1 VAARGSSNA
10 TGYGAADVFKLEGEA
25 HSLADRLPE
34 LLLESLKVANTV
46 AHGIHGRRRA
56 GTGETF
62 WQFRQFQGGDPATV
76 IDWRRSASSDT
87 LYVRERE
94 WEASHTFWLW
104 PDVSPS
110 MVFRSHLAPI
120 EKRDRAVVLTLAL
133 AEMLVRA
140 GERVALLGL
149 TPPLASRKATTR
161 IAEALAVNQG
171 AEAVQASLPPKVRLS
186 RFSSAILVGDFLDPP
201 ATVVRRIEEM
211 AEGGVQGHI
220 VQVLDPAE
228 ETLAYQGRVEFRA
241 VEGGERWVAD
251 RVETLRAAYQQK
263 LAEHRAAIAEAA
275 RRLGWSFLVH
285 HTDRPAAEP
294 LLTLVMRLQGMAAD
308 YRWKPE
314 AQSEA
319 SLEARLEAQVAGR
332 RPGQAARDAG

>member
-1 VAARGSSNA
+1 VAVRGSARA
-10 TGYGAADVFKLEGEA
+10 TGGGTGVFKLEGEA
-25 HSLADRLPE
+25 HVLADRLPD

-110 MVFRSHLAPI
+110 MTFRSHLAPI
-120 EKRDRAVVLTLAL
+120 EKRDRAIVLTLAV

-149 TPPLASRKATTR
+149 TAPLASRKATTR
-161 IAEALAVNQG
+161 LAEALVANEG
-171 AEAVQASLPPKVRLS
+171 TEPLSASLPPKARLS
-186 RFSSAILVGDFLDPP
+186 RFSSAILVGDFLDP
-201 ATVVRRIEEM
+201 AETVAKRLSEM
-211 AEGGVQGHI
+211 AENGVQGHLI
-220 VQVLDPAE
+220 QVLDPAE
-228 ETLAYQGRVEFRA
+228 ETLAYEGRVEFRSP
-241 VEGGERWVAD
+241 EGSERWIAD
-251 RVETLRAAYQQK
+251 RVETVREAYHKK
-263 LAEHRAAIAEAA
+263 LTAHRTQIEDAA

-294 LLTLVMRLQGMAAD
+294 LLTLIMRLQGMAGD
-308 YRWKPE
+308 YRWKPQAE
-314 AQSEA
+314 ATA
-319 SLEARLEAQVAGR
+319 D
-332 RPGQAARDAG
+332 AARDPERGAR

>member
-1 VAARGSSNA
+1 VAASGSA
-10 TGYGAADVFKLEGEA
+10 REGGRGAAGVFKLEGEA
-25 HSLADRLPE
+25 HALADRLPD
-34 LLLESLKVANTV
+34 LLLEALKVANTV

-110 MVFRSHLAPI
+110 MAFRSHLAQV
-120 EKRDRAVVLTLAL
+120 EKRDRALVLTLAV

-149 TPPLASRKATTR
+149 TPPLASRKATSR
-161 IAEALAVNQG
+161 IAEALAVNEG
-171 AEAVQASLPPKVRLS
+171 TEALKSSLPPKARLS

-201 ATVVRRIEEM
+201 EAITRRLNEM
-211 AEGGVQGHI
+211 AEGGVQGHLI
-220 VQVLDPAE
+220 QVLDPAE
-228 ETLAYQGRVEFRA
+228 ETLAYEGRVEFRGP
-241 VEGGERWVAD
+241 EGGERWIAD
-251 RVETLRAAYQQK
+251 RVETLRGAYHKK
-263 LAEHRAAIAEAA
+263 LAAHRDEIAEAA
-275 RRLGWSFLVH
+275 RRIGWSFLVH
-285 HTDRPAAEP
+285 HTDRPASEP
-294 LLTLVMRLQGMAAD
+294 LLTLIMRLQGMSAD
-308 YRWKPE
+308 YRWRPE
-314 AQSEA
+314 AQAAPQAPGPS
-319 SLEARLEAQVAGR
+319 AGE
-332 RPGQAARDAG
+332 PG

>member
-1 VAARGSSNA
+1 VATRGSA
-10 TGYGAADVFKLEGEA
+10 TGTASGGASVFRLEGEA
-25 HSLADRLPE
+25 HALADRLPD
-34 LLLESLKVANTV
+34 LLLEALRVANTV

-62 WQFRQFQGGDPATV
+62 WQFRQFQGSDAATL

-110 MVFRSHLAPI
+110 MDFKSHLAPVG
-120 EKRDRAVVLTLAL
+120 KRDRALVLTFAA

-149 TPPLASRKATTR
+149 TPPMASRKATSR
-161 IAEALAVNQG
+161 LAEALAANVG
-171 AEAVQASLPPKVRLS
+171 SEALESSLPPKARLS
-186 RFSSAILVGDFLDPP
+186 RFSSAILIGDFLDPP
-201 ATVVRRIEEM
+201 DEIARRLGEM
-211 AEGGVQGHI
+211 AESEVQGHL

-228 ETLAYQGRVEFRA
+228 ETLAYEGRVEFRA
-241 VEGGERWVAD
+241 PEGGERWIGD
-251 RVETLRAAYQQK
+251 RVETLREAYQQK
-263 LAEHRAAIAEAA
+263 LADHRARIEEAA
-275 RRLGWSFLVH
+275 RRIGWSFLVH

-294 LLTLVMRLQGMAAD
+294 LLTLIMRLQGMAAD
-308 YRWKPE
+308 YRWKP
-314 AQSEA
+314 QSQA
-319 SLEARLEAQVAGR
+319 SGGA
-332 RPGQAARDAG
+332 P